1 MKPLAIILLIASV
14 ALVAACGESK
24 QDKAKKQVCS
34 ARSDIQAQ
42 VKKLQGLTLTTAT
55 TNGVKDSLTAIK
67 DDLKKI
73 TDAQGDLNDTRKAEV
88 QKANQ
93 EFTSQFQSIA
103 SNFGTSLSVGQAQ
116 AQLKTALGQLSAAYQ
131 KSFAQ
136 VDCS

>member
-1 MKPLAIILLIASV
+1 MKPLAIILLIASL

-34 ARSDIQAQ
+34 ARNDIQAQ
-42 VKKLQGLTLTTAT
+42 VKTLQGLTLSTAT
-55 TNGVKDSLTAIK
+55 TTDVKDGLNSIR

-73 TDAQGDLNDTRKAEV
+73 TDAQGDLNDARKSEV

-93 EFTSQFQSIA
+93 EFASQFQTIA
-103 SNFGTSLSVGQAQ
+103 SSFGTSLSLTQAQ
-116 AQLKTALGQLSAAYQ
+116 AQLKTALGQLGAAYQ

>member
-42 VKKLQGLTLTTAT
+42 VKTLQGMTLTTAT

-73 TDAQGDLNDTRKAEV
+73 TDAQGDLNDARKAEV

-93 EFTSQFQSIA
+93 EFTSEFQSIA
-103 SNFGTSLSVGQAQ
+103 GKLGTSLSVGQAQ
-116 AQLKTALGQLSAAYQ
+116 AQLKTALGQLGAAYQ